1 MEVQENDID
10 VLRSGNRLFLVV
22 FVLDRLIIIYVVF
35 QIFHA
40 FVGAEI
46 DAVFPRE
53 RQCLPRGG
61 ILEIQGRF
69 RQFDI
74 AVFEVAVEI
83 DQCLAVIFDAGKL
96 VLQALLYLCFVFE
109 TFVLKPFDPR
119 AEILLY
125 LGRVRDARL
134 VVAVVIVVEI
144 DLHLLEIPRR
154 CCNNCIKIAEDRW
167 DGTLRR

>member
-1 MEVQENDID
+1 M
-10 VLRSGNRLFLVV
+10 
-22 FVLDRLIIIYVVF
+22 
-35 QIFHA
+35 
-40 FVGAEI
+40 
-46 DAVFPRE
+46 
-53 RQCLPRGG
+53 
-61 ILEIQGRF
+61 EIQGRF

-144 DLHLLEIPRR
+144 DLHLLEILVHFRGDAV
-154 CCNNCIKIAEDRW
+154 I
-167 DGTLRR
+167 TV